1 MKRCVILLTGLLAAV
16 LLYAQGPMGTHKV
29 SPWLRKAMAEQRRE
43 IRRDGEEKEIL
54 VVTFVQLNGKVTD
67 EQLAAYDCRRYA
79 QLDDIAIVMLPLNR
93 IEELAQ
99 LNTVLRIEANEKAHT
114 TLDTVP
120 TIVKALPVYQVTEE
134 HPAFTGSGVVMGL
147 MDVGFDLTHPT
158 LYADGKY
165 RISAYWDQLFYNDD
179 NTRLPVGLDFVTAEE
194 IEGMGC
200 ATDGRTQDHGNHTL
214 GIAAGSGFDT
224 PYRGLAFDSD
234 ICIVS
239 NAVSSDINYIPAEN
253 YYKYTTASDAL
264 GFKYI
269 FDYAESQG
277 KPCVVSFSEG
287 YSPYIDN
294 DDRLYAAF
302 LSKLIGPGRILVAAA
317 GNENTEFTY
326 VEKPRGMEMAGAFV
340 KSYRNSASYRIK
352 TDGAFRI
359 HLYAYQ
365 QGTSTPYPPL
375 VLSMAGE
382 EPEAEMEDVM
392 TFNEESCNIKLYRYP
407 SSENP
412 NDTIYLLTLQAEVT
426 LNKLPDI
433 AIVAEGKNCYAELFG
448 STSSA
453 LRNLPDVDSRW
464 CAAEYGHN
472 ILAPGC
478 FDAPICVGAT
488 THRQGYVN
496 AAGEYVENN
505 HDTKGRWA
513 FYSSTGPALNGR
525 QKPDVSAPGTN
536 VISALSSYYMEAN
549 PTHTTHH
556 VAYSDFHQRRY
567 AWGINTGTSMATPV
581 VAGTIALWLQAKP
594 DLTRNDI
601 MDIFSRT
608 CRHPEEGIPYPNNKY
623 GYGEIDAYSGLLDIL
638 GLTAIKDISRNQPSA
653 VRITEKDGQLL
664 LSFDQ
669 PPSVPVTVSIYSTA
683 GTLLLRKQLT
693 PSSSQVTIAL
703 PPTATGIYVVQVNSP
718 EFGITGSQL
727 IRRA

>member
-1 MKRCVILLTGLLAAV
+1 MKRIVILLTGLLAAV
-16 LLYAQGPMGTHKV
+16 LLYAQSPAEIHKV

-43 IRRDGEEKEIL
+43 IRRDAEEKEIL

-79 QLDDIAIVMLPLNR
+79 QLDDIAIVMLPLNK
-93 IEELAQ
+93 IEDLAQ
-99 LNTVLRIEANEKAHT
+99 LNTVLRIEANELAHT

-120 TIVKALPVYQVTEE
+120 TIVKALPVYQATEE
-134 HPAFTGSGVVMGL
+134 HPAFTGSGVVIGL
-147 MDVGFDLTHPT
+147 MDVGFDLTHPS
-158 LYADGKY
+158 LYTDGRC

-179 NTRLPVGLDFVTAEE
+179 DSRLPVGLDFVTTEE

-214 GIAAGSGFDT
+214 GIAAGSGLGT
-224 PYRGLAFDSD
+224 PYRGLAFESD

-239 NAVSSDINYIPAEN
+239 NAVSSDINYIPIED

-302 LSKLIGPGRILVAAA
+302 LSKLIGPGRILVASA

-326 VEKPRGMEMAGAFV
+326 VEKPRGTEMAGAFV

-352 TDGAFRI
+352 TDGALKI

-365 QGTSTPYPPL
+365 QGTSTPFPPL

-382 EPEAEMEDVM
+382 EPEAEIEDVM
-392 TFNEESCNIKLYRYP
+392 TFNEQNCNVNLYRYP
-407 SSENP
+407 SSDNP
-412 NDTIYLLTLQAEVT
+412 NDTIYLLTLQADVT
-426 LNKLPDI
+426 LNKLPNI
-433 AIVAEGKNCYAELFG
+433 AIVAVGKNGYAELFG

-453 LRNLPDVDSRW
+453 LCNLPDVDSRW

-478 FDAPICVGAT
+478 FDAPICVGAI

-536 VISALSSYYMEAN
+536 VISALSSFYMEAN
-549 PTHTTHH
+549 PVHTTHH
-556 VAYSDFHQRRY
+556 VSYTDFNGRRY
-567 AWGINTGTSMATPV
+567 PWGINTGTSMATPV

-594 DLTRNDI
+594 DLTRDDI
-601 MDIFSRT
+601 MDVFSRT
-608 CRHPEEGIPYPNNKY
+608 CRHPEDGLSYPNNKY
-623 GYGEIDAYSGLLDIL
+623 GYGEIDAYGGLLDIL
-638 GLTAIKDISRNQPSA
+638 GLTAIPAISRQQPST
-653 VRITEKDGQLL
+653 VRMTARDGQLL
-664 LSFDQ
+664 LAFDQ
-669 PPSVPVTVSIYSTA
+669 LPSAPVTVSIYSAA
-683 GTLLLRKQLT
+683 GTLLLRQQLS
-693 PSSSQVTIAL
+693 PSSLQAAIAL
-703 PPTATGIYVVQVNSP
+703 PPTATGICVVQINSSEP
-718 EFGITGSQL
+718 GITGSQL
-727 IRRA
+727 IRPF